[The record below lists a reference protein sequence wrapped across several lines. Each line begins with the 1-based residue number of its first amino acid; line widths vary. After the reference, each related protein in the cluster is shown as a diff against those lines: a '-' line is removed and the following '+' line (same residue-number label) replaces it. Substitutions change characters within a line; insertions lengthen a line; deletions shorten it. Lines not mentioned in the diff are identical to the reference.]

1 MSDIDRK
8 EPFDEKASTHEV
20 DLVNDPDA
28 GLTEEERKEA
38 VSDYRYMSK
47 SLILTTCRRRSCFER
62 LMSSLF
68 LGYDCR
74 IRVNDP
80 Y

>member
-8 EPFDEKASTHEV
+8 EVFDEKASTHEV

-28 GLTEEERKEA
+28 GLTEEERKET
-38 VSDYRYMSK
+38 VSQYLYMAK
-47 SLILTTCRRRSCFER
+47 SLILTIHRKRSYFER
-62 LMSSLF
+62 LIHSLF
-68 LGYDCR
+68 LGYDFR
-74 IRVNDP
+74 IRVDDP